1 MPKRI
6 SQGKRQ
12 RQRLKAFQDYDA
24 CGRELAVLPVQALCI
39 DPQRFQYKLRAGRDG
54 SVNSLATV
62 AAWSFAAE
70 SVLDVWR
77 DPCDGRV
84 YVVNGHN
91 RLARAKQL
99 GVKNLPCK
107 FLNAVFWQQAR
118 ELGAIANIAAGCG
131 TSLDAARFF
140 RDGNWDRARLKR
152 YGIRLSQSVAADG
165 WAIARLCPELFDR
178 ALSGTITEK
187 RAAII
192 GSAGLNPSQQIALA
206 SAIDSREA
214 AGKFCT
220 DDQVRELA
228 ALAKVSASETVEQ
241 TTLFGFESFERSLI
255 FETAEVQAAIRAQL
269 SGDRRLYRAAV
280 RGADTLES
288 ASVATVDR
296 SAGESLADRAKTAL
310 ERFNAEK
317 LLAGPIAQAVQQ
329 AAEQIAAGQPK
340 TRAIAQ
346 AYEAVLMLLA

>member
-1 MPKRI
+1 VSDRTLVICPNKSRWI
-6 SQGKRQ
+6 TC
-12 RQRLKAFQDYDA
+12 L
-24 CGRELAVLPVQALCI
+24 GR
-39 DPQRFQYKLRAGRDG
+39 
-54 SVNSLATV
+54 
-62 AAWSFAAE
+62 
-70 SVLDVWR
+70 
-77 DPCDGRV
+77 
-84 YVVNGHN
+84 
-91 RLARAKQL
+91 
-99 GVKNLPCK
+99 
-107 FLNAVFWQQAR
+107 
-118 ELGAIANIAAGCG
+118 
-131 TSLDAARFF
+131 
-140 RDGNWDRARLKR
+140 
-152 YGIRLSQSVAADG
+152 DG
-165 WAIARLCPELFDR
+165 WAIGCPELFDR

-192 GSAGLNPSQQIALA
+192 GSAGLTPSQQIALA

-280 RGADTLES
+280 KGADTLES

-296 SAGESLADRAKTAL
+296 SIGESLADRAKTAL

-346 AYEAVLMLLA
+346 AYEAVLDLLA

>member
-1 MPKRI
+1 MSKRK
-6 SQGKRQ
+6 SQGKRKRKQ
-12 RQRLKAFQDYDA
+12 VRDFRNYDLA
-24 CGRELAVLPVQALCI
+24 GRELAVIAVNDLHV
-39 DPQRFQYKLRAGRDG
+39 DPDRFQYKLRAGRDG
-54 SVNSLATV
+54 SVNSLAGI

-77 DPCDGRV
+77 DFDGKV

-131 TSLDAARFF
+131 TALDAARFF

-192 GSAGLNPSQQIALA
+192 GSAGLTPSQQIALA
-206 SAIDSREA
+206 SAIDSRES

-220 DDQVRELA
+220 DDTIRELA
-228 ALAKVSASETVEQ
+228 ALAKVSATDTVEQ

-280 RGADTLES
+280 KGADTLES

-340 TRAIAQ
+340 TCAIAQ
-346 AYEAVLMLLA
+346 AYEAVLALLA

>member
-1 MPKRI
+1 MSKRK
-6 SQGKRQ
+6 SQGKRK
-12 RQRLKAFQDYDA
+12 RKQDRDFKNHDLA
-24 CGRELAVLPVQALCI
+24 GRELAVIAVNDLHV
-39 DPQRFQYKLRAGRDG
+39 DPERFQYKLRAGRDG
-54 SVNSLATV
+54 SVNSLAGIF
-62 AAWSFAAE
+62 AWSFAAE

-77 DPCDGRV
+77 DIDGRI

-280 RGADTLES
+280 KGADTLES

-340 TRAIAQ
+340 TCAIAQ
-346 AYEAVLMLLA
+346 AYETVLDLLA

>member
-1 MPKRI
+1 MSKRK
-6 SQGKRQ
+6 SQGKRKRKQ
-12 RQRLKAFQDYDA
+12 VRDFKNYDLN
-24 CGRELAVLPVQALCI
+24 GRELAVISLNDLHV
-39 DPQRFQYKLRAGRDG
+39 DPERFQYKLRAGRDG
-54 SVNSLATV
+54 SVNSLAGIS
-62 AAWSFAAE
+62 AWSFAAE

-77 DPCDGRV
+77 DLDGKI

-99 GVKNLPCK
+99 GLKNLPCK

-131 TSLDAARFF
+131 SALDAARFF
-140 RDGNWDRARLKR
+140 RDGHWDRNRLKR

-178 ALSGTITEK
+178 ALSGTLSEK

-206 SAIDSREA
+206 TAIDSREST
-214 AGKFCT
+214 GKFCT

-228 ALAKVSASETVEQ
+228 ALAKVSATETVEQ
-241 TTLFGFESFERSLI
+241 QTLFGFESFERSLI
-255 FETAEVQAAIRAQL
+255 FETAEVQAAIRSQL

-296 SAGESLADRAKTAL
+296 SIGESLADRAKAAL

-317 LLAGPIAQAVQQ
+317 LLAGPIAQAVQR

-340 TRAIAQ
+340 TSAIAQ
-346 AYEAVLMLLA
+346 AYEAVLELLA